1 MQWLFCFVRKRNL
14 HKIKQNLFFLTYV
27 FPTNFEL
34 SINPL
39 SGKNLS
45 LNECY
50 EHVNVEK
57 VNKMGHNKYV

>member
-1 MQWLFCFVRKRNL
+1 MK
-14 HKIKQNLFFLTYV
+14 TV

-34 SINPL
+34 SINLL

>member
-1 MQWLFCFVRKRNL
+1 MK
-14 HKIKQNLFFLTYV
+14 TV

-45 LNECY
+45 LNE
-50 EHVNVEK
+50 HVNVEK